1 MTTLGIVAALTGTAA
16 FAVTVIAV
24 WGIGGLKRYRGI
36 AK

>member
-1 MTTLGIVAALTGTAA
+1 MTTLGIIAALIGIAA

-24 WGIGGLKRYRGI
+24 WGIGTIKRYRGI